1 MTESINLNESF
12 DYSFHLALAKVE

>member
-1 MTESINLNESF
+1 MTETISLNGSF